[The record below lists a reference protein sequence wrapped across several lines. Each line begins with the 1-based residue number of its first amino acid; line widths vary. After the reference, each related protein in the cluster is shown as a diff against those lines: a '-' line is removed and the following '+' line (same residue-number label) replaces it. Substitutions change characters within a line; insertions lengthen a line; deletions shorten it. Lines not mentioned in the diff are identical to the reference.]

1 MTGYWRTCN
10 CTLGPE
16 EFRGIFSET
25 QTRSE
30 KTSYAGLPNGC
41 YLLQLSLTM
50 SDGTHLTTW
59 VTRETKER
67 FAAVARHQGLSDSA
81 LLKRLVELTLQTA
94 SAGEVVTPAA
104 ADRTPRDSRL
114 SVRIR
119 PDDQLLLRE
128 RAAARGMATATYVSV
143 LTRSH
148 LRSLAPLPKAEWLT
162 LEKIVTELSKL
173 GRNINQIARVAN
185 RGERVT
191 TSGSDHFRAMFTICQ
206 ALRVNTKRLLQ
217 ANAKSWQQGYEDQ
230 K

>member
-1 MTGYWRTCN
+1 
-10 CTLGPE
+10 
-16 EFRGIFSET
+16 
-25 QTRSE
+25 
-30 KTSYAGLPNGC
+30 
-41 YLLQLSLTM
+41 M

-94 SAGEVVTPAA
+94 GAGEVVTLAA

-173 GRNINQIARVAN
+173 GRNINQIARAAN

-191 TSGSDHFRAMFTICQ
+191 ASGSDHFRAMLTICE